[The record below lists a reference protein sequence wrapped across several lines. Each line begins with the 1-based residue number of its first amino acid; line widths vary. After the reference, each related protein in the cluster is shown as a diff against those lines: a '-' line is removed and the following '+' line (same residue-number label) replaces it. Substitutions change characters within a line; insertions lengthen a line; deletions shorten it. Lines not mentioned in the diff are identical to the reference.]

1 MLYLTATLLGIALA
15 ATVWLLVQVRRQQT
29 RLTSLQ
35 GRLDKLADI
44 DMTEE
49 PDILLTLRVVDP
61 LALARR
67 ESRSARVLGDRLPI
81 TVKKMVYQ
89 QVMREVAEELKQRN
103 VEAIIQMEYR

>member
-1 MLYLTATLLGIALA
+1 MLYLTTTLLALA
-15 ATVWLLVQVRRQQT
+15 LAVTVWLLIQVRQQQNK
-29 RLTSLQ
+29 LSALKN
-35 GRLDKLADI
+35 RLDKLADI

-103 VEAIIQMEYR
+103 VEAVIQMEYR